1 MSRWKNLSL
10 TEVEGSKVDLTR
22 DKKKVGTVLAA
33 KFFTRRNVNVEVVA
47 KTFRP
52 IWQTK
57 GNFEVCDGKDNV
69 LLIAFEL
76 EVDTEKVLQGQ
87 PWAFDRHLVVL
98 QRYDGSEPVH
108 HLVFK
113 SVTFWVQIRNLPFQL
128 LTVEAAL
135 SIRDMIGKV
144 SRPKDIG
151 EMKGGNF
158 MRVKSRCQIKK
169 PLYRGRK
176 ISWDQSGEGWAA
188 FMYEHLPNICYWC
201 GLVSHDDKDCDLW
214 LSSRGLLRIKEQ

>member
-76 EVDTEKVLQGQ
+76 EVDAEKVLQGQ

-113 SVTFWVQIRNLPFQL
+113 SVTFWVQIHNLPFQL

-135 SIRDMIGKV
+135 SIREMIGKV

-158 MRVKSRCQIKK
+158 MRVRVEVKLRNHSTEVGKSHGINPVRVGQRLC
-169 PLYRGRK
+169 
-176 ISWDQSGEGWAA
+176 
-188 FMYEHLPNICYWC
+188 MNICQTYAT
-201 GLVSHDDKDCDLW
+201 GVDLFHMTTKIVIY
-214 LSSRGLLRIKEQ
+214 G